1 MATYK
6 YEAYD
11 KDNKI
16 VNGEYDALS
25 PKEVMDYLVSRSLT
39 GVSIQSID
47 TVAKNKSILD
57 TEFFEHLSSVDIV
70 FFVRNLATTTKAGL
84 SLVESFDILIK
95 DTKKKLVKKILLGV
109 QSMIKNGQTLSF
121 AFTRYENLFPPIF
134 IGMIKA
140 GEVSGQLDKTLAEL
154 ARFLSKEY
162 SLRSKVKSALT
173 YPIILLSAS
182 AVVVFLMMVL
192 VLPKL
197 TKSFASSG
205 VALPLITKIFLF
217 ISNIL
222 TYSFILDGI
231 VIIGL
236 IWFFIYFGRT
246 KMGKRFFFYVISH
259 TPVASDLV
267 KKIAVVHFARTFGN
281 LIGSGLSAVESLK
294 ISAQSVNNQ
303 KYTEAIEK
311 VIEDIKNGIPISV
324 SLAKFPA
331 LFPSLFI
338 SLMSVGERTGTLEEI
353 LVTFSDFYEEEVDNT
368 LKELTA
374 FLEPVLLLIM
384 GLMIGSIALA
394 IILPIYQIVGHFV

>member
-222 TYSFILDGI
+222 TYSFILDGFVI
-231 VIIGL
+231 VGL

>member
-1 MATYK
+1 MPIYK

-39 GVSIQSID
+39 AVSVNSIENVEKSKGILSIQ
-47 TVAKNKSILD
+47 L
-57 TEFFEHLSSVDIV
+57 FEHLSSVDIV

-84 SLVESFDILIK
+84 SMVESLEILIK
-95 DTKKKLVKKILLGV
+95 DTKKPLIRKILLGV
-109 QSMIKNGQTLSF
+109 QSMIKNGQSLST
-121 AFTRYENLFPPIF
+121 AFGRYENLFPPIF

-140 GEVSGQLDKTLAEL
+140 GEVSGQLDKTLSEL

-182 AVVVFLMMVL
+182 AVVVFLMLVL

-197 TKSFASSG
+197 TKSFAASG

-217 ISNIL
+217 LSDVL
-222 TYSFILDGI
+222 TYSFILDGV
-231 VIIGL
+231 VIAGI

-246 KMGKRFFFYVISH
+246 KVGKKFFFFIISH

-267 KKIAVVHFARTFGN
+267 KKVAVVHFARTFGN

-294 ISAQSVNNQ
+294 ISSQSVNNQ

-311 VIEDIKNGIPISV
+311 VIEDIKNGISMSE
-324 SLAKFPA
+324 SLAKFPK
-331 LFPSLFI
+331 LFPLLFI

-394 IILPIYQIVGHFV
+394 IILPIYQLVGHFV